1 MENKKPF
8 RLPELS
14 GSLKVVITCYVG
26 TLFLGYFVALVQVYH
41 RTQFDLAHTLLYYRG
56 AESGDEADIL
66 TGPSFGT
73 LLSVAHV
80 HTMSQPVMLALLC
93 LIFALTYVSQK
104 AKVIFILTAFLSS
117 VASNLAPWL
126 VRYVS
131 REMVMIL
138 PLSQMLLMLSFFVMA
153 FVILY
158 DVWRRPIGNKEF
170 FYDQ

>member
-8 RLPELS
+8 RLSELS
-14 GSLKVVITCYVG
+14 VALKTVITCYIG
-26 TLFLGYFVALVQVYH
+26 ALFPGYFVALVQVYN
-41 RTQFDLAHTLLYYRG
+41 RTQFDLTQTLLYYRG
-56 AESGDEADIL
+56 AESGSGDESAL
-66 TGPSFGT
+66 TGPSFAT

-93 LIFALTYVSQK
+93 FVFALTYVSQK

-126 VRYVS
+126 IRYVS
-131 REMVMIL
+131 RDMVL
-138 PLSQMLLMLSFFVMA
+138 VFPLSQMFLMLSFFIMA

-158 DVWRRPIGNKEF
+158 DAWRKSDVEEF
-170 FYDQ
+170 